1 MRYHDPSGNRRP
13 CPRAAEFKE
22 KQCKEGER
30 DSCISVV
37 KEAEWTRSTERNW
50 HPIEVHEKAH
60 IHK

>member
-37 KEAEWTRSTERNW
+37 KEAE
-50 HPIEVHEKAH
+50 
-60 IHK
+60 